1 MTYHSAMRTL
11 VVLPTYQEAEN
22 IEAFLRRVREA
33 LPAVDVLVVDDNSP
47 DGTGELADKVA
58 ADAGQIDVLHRPV
71 KDGLGNAYR
80 EGFGAGLARH
90 YEAIV
95 QMDVDF
101 SHDPAVVHALIA
113 RLEDGADVAI
123 GSRYVPGGSTPN
135 WPAFR
140 RGLSKWGNRYAGA
153 VLTLPVRDATSG
165 FRAYRADALR
175 AIDVAGTRANGYAFQ
190 MEVAYR
196 LATGGHTVVEVPI
209 IFTDRV
215 RGTSKMSVAIMAES
229 MALVT
234 WWGLRRRAQALTDR
248 LRSRRGG

>member
-1 MTYHSAMRTL
+1 MRTL

-22 IEAFLRRVREA
+22 IEPFLRRVREA
-33 LPAVDVLVVDDNSP
+33 LPAVDVLVVDDGSP
-47 DGTGELADKVA
+47 DGTGELAEKLA

-80 EGFGAGLARH
+80 HGFGEGLERG

-101 SHDPAVVHALIA
+101 SHDPGVVEGLLA
-113 RLEDGADVAI
+113 RLDAGADVAI
-123 GSRYVPGGSTPN
+123 GSRYVAGGSTPN

-153 VLTLPVRDATSG
+153 VLALPVRDATSG
-165 FRAYRADALR
+165 FRAYRSSALR
-175 AIDVAGTRANGYAFQ
+175 GIDVASTRANGYAFQ

-196 LATGGHTVVEVPI
+196 LANRGCAVVEVPI
-209 IFTDRV
+209 TFTDRV
-215 RGTSKMSVAIMAES
+215 RGESKMSVAIMAES

-234 WWGLRRRAQALTDR
+234 WWGLRRRAAALARR
-248 LRSRRGG
+248 LRSRRAA

>member
-1 MTYHSAMRTL
+1 MLTL

-22 IEAFLRRVREA
+22 IELFLRRVREV
-33 LPAVDVLVVDDNSP
+33 LPAVDVLVVDDSSP
-47 DGTGELADKVA
+47 DGTGELAEKVG
-58 ADAGQIDVLHRPV
+58 ADAGQIDVVHRPL

-80 EGFGAGLARH
+80 QGFGEGLRRG
-90 YEAIV
+90 YDAIV

-101 SHDPAVVHALIA
+101 SHDVVVVPQLLE
-113 RLEDGADVAI
+113 RLDDGADVAI

-140 RGLSKWGNRYAGA
+140 RALSKWGNRYAGA
-153 VLTLPVRDATSG
+153 VLELPVRDATSG
-165 FRAYRADALR
+165 FRAYRAEILD

-190 MEVAYR
+190 MEVAFR
-196 LATGGHTVVEVPI
+196 LASQGARVVEVPI
-209 IFTDRV
+209 TFTDRV

-234 WWGLRRRAQALTDR
+234 WWGLRRRARALTAR
-248 LRSRRGG
+248 VRARRGA